1 MALILTLEPT
11 SSKAGFSTAQQLIA
25 AAAAKVSVA
34 SARSANPKPGSA
46 AAPVDFSSDIRPI
59 LERSCVNCH
68 SGEKPKGSY
77 DLTARDTALKGGQ
90 SGEPAILSGK
100 SDVSPLIRFVQD
112 QVEDLEM
119 PPLGKRERFPA
130 LTKDET
136 ARLRAWIEQGAVWP
150 EGVTLRASGK

>member
-1 MALILTLEPT
+1 M
-11 SSKAGFSTAQQLIA
+11 
-25 AAAAKVSVA
+25 
-34 SARSANPKPGSA
+34 
-46 AAPVDFSSDIRPI
+46 
-59 LERSCVNCH
+59 NCH

-77 DLTARDTALKGGQ
+77 DLTTRDTALKGGQ

-119 PPLGKRERFPA
+119 PPLGKREKFPA

-136 ARLRAWIEQGAVWP
+136 VRLRTWIDQGAVWP